1 MGRIRLGETH
11 TKADGFLH
19 IKESTA
25 CTAFIFKRWFNT
37 DTEKSQDPGYQAVNQ
52 NEEHHVWTPVHDK
65 SWVLSTLLKGY
76 PAELTTAKILLQHN
90 HNNFEV

>member
-25 CTAFIFKRWFNT
+25 CTDFIFKRWFNT
-37 DTEKSQDPGYQAVNQ
+37 GTEKSQDPGYQAVNQ
-52 NEEHHVWTPVHDK
+52 NEEHHGRQMPGKENVSSGELLDT
-65 SWVLSTLLKGY
+65 ST
-76 PAELTTAKILLQHN
+76 
-90 HNNFEV
+90 